1 MTFFLFAVGAIV
13 GSFMNVCIYRLPRE
27 KSIVKPRSFCPSCS
41 KTIPW
46 YDNIPVLSFVLLRGR
61 CRFCKGKISPVYI
74 IVEIISGLMCVWLFR
89 HFGLTP
95 KFFILWYL
103 TCSLIVASFIDLKFQ
118 EIPDVITLPGILI
131 GLGAALFY
139 PPLMGRTEILPS
151 ALQSFLGI
159 LAGGGSIYAL
169 GFVGEI
175 IFKKEAMGGGDVKLL
190 AMIGAFLGWKLA
202 IFVFFLAPFFG
213 AAVGITLKI
222 KEGKEIIPY
231 GPYLSLAAICAM
243 FYGDIILRRL
253 FFI

>member
-1 MTFFLFAVGAIV
+1 MTFFLFVIGAIV

-27 KSIVKPRSFCPSCS
+27 KSIIKPRSFCPLC
-41 KTIPW
+41 KEAIPW
-46 YDNIPVLSFVLLRGR
+46 YDNIPMVSFLLLRGR

-74 IVEIISGLMCVWLFR
+74 IVEIISGSMCVLLFR
-89 HFGLTP
+89 YFGFTP
-95 KFFILWYL
+95 RFFILWYL
-103 TCSLIVASFIDLKFQ
+103 TCSLIVASFIDLRFQ

-139 PPLMGRTEILPS
+139 PPLMARVEMLPS
-151 ALQSFLGI
+151 ALQSFLGV

-190 AMIGAFLGWKLA
+190 AMVGAFLGWKLA

-213 AAVGITLKI
+213 AVVGITLKI
-222 KEGKEIIPY
+222 KEGRDIIPY
-231 GPYLSLAAICAM
+231 GPYLSLAAIVAV
-243 FYGDIILRRL
+243 FYGEAILKRL